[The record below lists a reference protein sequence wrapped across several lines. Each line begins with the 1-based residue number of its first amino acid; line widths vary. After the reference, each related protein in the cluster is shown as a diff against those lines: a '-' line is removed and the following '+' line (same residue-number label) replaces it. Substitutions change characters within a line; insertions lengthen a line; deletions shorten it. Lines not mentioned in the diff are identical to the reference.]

1 MIYRNTGHSFDNWRA
16 CIEQPDGSLVVTPPQ
31 SSYEEAMA
39 EARKLPKRPSDTHIG
54 YPVAETLGTKT
65 QQAISEVMKDIE
77 EMLLSK
83 NRSYGDSALDPVRIF
98 SKSDELEGIRV
109 RIDDKLSRVALGTG
123 YPGED
128 TIDDLIGYLV
138 LLKIATRN
146 S

>member
-1 MIYRNTGHSFDNWRA
+1 MIYRNTGASFDNWRA
-16 CIEQPDGSLVVTPPQ
+16 AIEQPDGSIVVTPPQ
-31 SSYEEAMA
+31 STYEAAMA
-39 EARKLPKRPSDTHIG
+39 EARKLPKRPSETHIG

-65 QQAISEVMKDIE
+65 QQAISSVMKELE

-83 NRSYGDSALDPVRIF
+83 NRSYGDSALDPVRVF
-98 SKSDELEGIRV
+98 SQSDELEAIRV
-109 RIDDKLSRVALGTG
+109 RIDDKLSRVARGRN

-138 LLKIATRN
+138 LLKIGIRN